1 MKAYIKQ
8 DTKNSKALWLI
19 VETEDKPA
27 EIETIMGTL
36 RTEDSAG
43 NVAYA
48 IVEEEVEAIRD
59 ACDKWLKN
67 K

>member
-1 MKAYIKQ
+1 MKAYITK
-8 DTKNSKALWLI
+8 DTKNSKGLWLI
-19 VETEDKPA
+19 IEGDKPA
-27 EIETIMGTL
+27 DIEGIMGML

-48 IVEEEVEAIRD
+48 IVQEEVEAIRD
-59 ACDKWLKN
+59 ACDKWLK